1 MELCRPFFGE
11 RGTNEKHRARALCY
25 AMSPFQVFSS
35 IQSPGTYRNGHYGLE
50 WNGYFESPIL

>member
-25 AMSPFQVFSS
+25 AMSPFQVVSS
-35 IQSPGTYRNGHYGLE
+35 IKSPGTV
-50 WNGYFESPIL
+50 S